1 MDEGNTYELIDKGQG
16 FRKPSGQFGNF
27 DDLAYFVHGHYQEV
41 DMSDLTR
48 FILFPIVAAAIACGI
63 IFAYVVTKI
72 EERI

>member
-1 MDEGNTYELIDKGQG
+1 
-16 FRKPSGQFGNF
+16 
-27 DDLAYFVHGHYQEV
+27 
-41 DMSDLTR
+41 MSDLTR